1 VTVNMITK
9 KVEFGKVQDSNYHN
23 AAEQSYTNHGLSL
36 DSFLSFAQLKKPLLA
51 GLQPANLWLL
61 LANPT

>member
-1 VTVNMITK
+1 MTTK
-9 KVEFGKVQDSNYHN
+9 KVEFGKVEDSNYKN
-23 AAEQSYTNHGLSL
+23 AAEQSYSTHGLSL
-36 DSFLSFAQLKKPLLA
+36 DSLSFAQLKKPLLA